1 MATFHYR
8 RELKPE
14 DWVTIAEV
22 GVGAGIGVALVV
34 MYFTRI
40 FLQKTPTR

>member
-8 RELKPE
+8 RELKPR
-14 DWVTIAEV
+14 DWMTIA
-22 GVGAGIGVALVV
+22 GAGLGAGAAVALVV

-40 FLQKTPTR
+40 FVQKTPAR